1 MDELTAPQ
9 QVIAN
14 AEYPY
19 ASQVERARELMAR
32 MGIADVKPLYVPKEL
47 AANDVSMP
55 GRRSSLNRLIKSA
68 LVERVAV

>member
-9 QVIAN
+9 RVIAN

-19 ASQVERARELMAR
+19 VDQVERAREQMAR
-32 MGIADVKPLYVPKEL
+32 MGIADVKPLYSPPVR
-47 AANDVSMP
+47 AANDISVP
-55 GRRSSLNRLIKSA
+55 GRRSSLNRRIQTA